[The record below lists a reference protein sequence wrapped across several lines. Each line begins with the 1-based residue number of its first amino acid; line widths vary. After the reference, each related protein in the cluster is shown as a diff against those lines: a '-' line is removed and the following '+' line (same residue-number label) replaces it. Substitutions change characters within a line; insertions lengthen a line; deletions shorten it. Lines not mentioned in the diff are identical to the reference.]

1 MAAQSRRGSVGVD
14 TILKLLVAV
23 CYWPASIVVS
33 TIPIWLMIA
42 LEFNGIDAT
51 SWLLGFLAA
60 MIVVFVFMN
69 ATWDHAVRPWLDR

>member
-1 MAAQSRRGSVGVD
+1 
-14 TILKLLVAV
+14 
-23 CYWPASIVVS
+23 
-33 TIPIWLMIA
+33 MIA